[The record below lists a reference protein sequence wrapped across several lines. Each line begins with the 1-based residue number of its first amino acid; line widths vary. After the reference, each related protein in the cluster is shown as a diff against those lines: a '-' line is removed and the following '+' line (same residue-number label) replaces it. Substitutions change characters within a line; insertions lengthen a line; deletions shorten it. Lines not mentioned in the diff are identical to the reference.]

1 MFIYIIAYLIILV
14 LALSQNKK
22 EQSLGPLIA
31 WTILIC
37 LICGLRDMLGGYDSY
52 IYAEVFDLTSDELDR
67 NINYWKTS
75 AIELNPTELGY
86 GFYNVFL
93 AYITANRYV
102 FFFLTAIFV
111 FYSLYHHV
119 CRLSKYPYLS
129 FFILFCIWY
138 FFSFTYIRQVMAAC
152 IAWYAIPYAIQ
163 RKPIPF
169 FLIVGL
175 AATFHNSALLFLA
188 VYFLAEKRFT
198 KKQIL
203 QFSALSLLI
212 GLTPIG
218 HFLFGV
224 LGGSINEAKAAGANA
239 HDSSG
244 RLDYVLEAAFFLTLI
259 YYKYDDIPNNKKSTC
274 MLNIAILFIFVLTFF
289 VRFSDGGRM
298 SWFFLIGIACT
309 MSQISMKSKKN
320 IDVKFVTIIVM
331 TLLYFRIVFG
341 WGVLLTPYKTF
352 LTDGVRK
359 GDFIWEDYEY
369 DKYYEKDKFYRPVIK
384 FFGS

>member
-22 EQSLGPLIA
+22 KQGLGPLIT
-31 WTILIC
+31 WTTLIC

-52 IYAEVFDLTSDELDR
+52 IYAEVFDITSDDLDR
-67 NINYWKTS
+67 GVGFWKTM

-86 GFYNVFL
+86 GIYNVLL
-93 AYITANRYV
+93 AYITANRYI
-102 FFFLTAIFV
+102 FFFISAVFIFS
-111 FYSLYHHV
+111 SLYHHV
-119 CRLSKYPYLS
+119 CTLSKYPYLT

-138 FFSFTYIRQVMAAC
+138 FFSFTYIRQVMATC

-163 RKPIPF
+163 RKPVPF
-169 FLIVGL
+169 FLIVGF

-188 VYFLAEKRFT
+188 VYFFAEKRFT

-203 QFSALSLLI
+203 LFSALSLLI

-218 HFLFGV
+218 PLIFGM
-224 LGGSINEAKAAGANA
+224 LGGSINEVKATGATE
-239 HDSSG
+239 HISSG

-259 YYKYDDIPNNKKSTC
+259 YYKYDDIPKSKKYTC
-274 MLNIAILFIFVLTFF
+274 MLNIALLFIFVLTFF

-341 WGVLLTPYKTF
+341 WGILLSPYKTF

-359 GDFIWEDYEY
+359 GDFIGEEYEY
-369 DKYYEKDKFYRPVIK
+369 DNLYEKNKTYRPVFK